1 MILQIG
7 AVKIKLE
14 SIVLAAE
21 KHFFLVFCIVNHRL
35 NCFDMPETSN
45 SPQNADAQSPDVQ
58 NADAQSPDAQNAVQI
73 FHCRERDLD
82 IEAVIEQWGDVVKES
97 LSLSEAKIFIVDFQ
111 DVYIIT
117 SSVLTI
123 LLSLNASAVKRG
135 ILFGLCGFNEYIK
148 SILSLTNLDQF
159 FIIGN
164 QAEDTINLLTGKLKL
179 KKSCEP
185 MSGPAEDLATF
196 NF

>member
-45 SPQNADAQSPDVQ
+45 SPQ